1 MGRSGGGG
9 GGFSGGGRSGGF
21 SGGGR
26 RSGGFSG
33 GGRPSGGRSGGLF
46 GGFGGRPAG
55 RPAGGPPPGG
65 GFAPPRPHVH
75 VPFFGGFGGFG
86 GFGRPVAAGP
96 GYAGGSGCGCGGC
109 LGGLMAIV
117 VVALIFALL
126 STSLSTCSGPAYGDT
141 AYVTSGTQSSDTVR
155 EKLPADAVTKTD
167 YYTDADGDWIHD
179 AGRLTQGL
187 EEFYDKTG
195 VQPYVYILPNGEST
209 STTELTALAERLYPE
224 LFTDEGHF
232 LLVFCDDGNGT
243 FNCGYTVGTAA
254 SAVMDSEAVNV
265 LADELDYAYNNAD
278 TDEEVFSDAFSET
291 AGRIMA
297 AAEDEQR
304 GQTTMLVV
312 GGVVLV
318 IAVGGAIAYVVK
330 RRKAKQDEERQRM
343 EDILNTPLEK
353 FGDKDV
359 EDLAGK
365 YEDKD

>member
-1 MGRSGGGG
+1 MGRSGG

-33 GGRPSGGRSGGLF
+33 GGHRSGGRSGGF
-46 GGFGGRPAG
+46 GPRPGGG
-55 RPAGGPPPGG
+55 PAGGPPPGPRG
-65 GFAPPRPHVH
+65 GYAPRPVFHMG
-75 VPFFGGFGGFG
+75 VPFFGGFRRASVGV
-86 GFGRPVAAGP
+86 PVA
-96 GYAGGSGCGCGGC
+96 GGGGGCGC
-109 LGGLMAIV
+109 LGGIV
-117 VVALIFALL
+117 GILLAVLLVAALT
-126 STSLSTCSGPAYGDT
+126 SSLSTCGVASFGPSYSESQTTVASG
-141 AYVTSGTQSSDTVR
+141 TVR

-179 AGRLTQGL
+179 AGRLTRGL
-187 EEFYDKTG
+187 EEFYDRTG
-195 VQPYVYILPNGEST
+195 VQPYVYILPNGTT
-209 STTELTALAERLYPE
+209 SSVNELTAEAERLYPE
-224 LFTDEGHF
+224 LFSDEGHF

-254 SAVMDSEAVNV
+254 SAVMDSEALNV
-265 LADELDYAYNNAD
+265 LADELNDAYNNAD

-291 AGRIMA
+291 ADRIMA

-304 GQTTMLVV
+304 GQTTLLVV

-330 RRKAKQDEERQRM
+330 QRKAKQDEERQRM

-353 FGDKDV
+353 FGDQDV
-359 EDLAGK
+359 EDLADK
-365 YEDKD
+365 YENESNG